1 MKVETSYTPSENA
14 VFRTFRRL
22 LKFLYSRSP
31 ILIFGIGL
39 CIVLLCLF
47 GTPMFLGAWYYQAGY
62 RALELANGP
71 QERQQLTTAVA
82 LLERSREWS
91 PINADLDFALAQTYI
106 RLEQPQQ
113 AIPFLESA
121 VRLRPDSLNYRQTLA
136 STYELVDE
144 IEKARNLFA
153 YSGVAT
159 STLLS
164 LGVEAARVGDV
175 SAAQQ
180 WYRRANILAEE
191 PFDTFDEPFSEHTL
205 IVESFESPS
214 QLLTCSWCLSAP
226 DGHFVIEQG
235 VMEMRYTNVPDQRD
249 GFGIVLFP
257 KTKLQGFQTLKLRV
271 RGDPETLVVM
281 ELVLNHVRTRTL
293 HYQPAP
299 DDWQVWSIPLP
310 VGDTLDEI
318 VLLIAETDSTSTVE
332 QARLQ
337 IDWIALE

>member
-1 MKVETSYTPSENA
+1 
-14 VFRTFRRL
+14 
-22 LKFLYSRSP
+22 
-31 ILIFGIGL
+31 
-39 CIVLLCLF
+39 
-47 GTPMFLGAWYYQAGY
+47 
-62 RALELANGP
+62 
-71 QERQQLTTAVA
+71 
-82 LLERSREWS
+82 
-91 PINADLDFALAQTYI
+91 
-106 RLEQPQQ
+106 
-113 AIPFLESA
+113 
-121 VRLRPDSLNYRQTLA
+121 
-136 STYELVDE
+136 
-144 IEKARNLFA
+144 
-153 YSGVAT
+153 
-159 STLLS
+159 
-164 LGVEAARVGDV
+164 
-175 SAAQQ
+175 
-180 WYRRANILAEE
+180 
-191 PFDTFDEPFSEHTL
+191 
-205 IVESFESPS
+205 
-214 QLLTCSWCLSAP
+214 
-226 DGHFVIEQG
+226 